1 MKTPEIPEN
10 EAQRLL
16 DLVAHNILDTKAEE
30 RFDRITRLA
39 QRTFKV
45 PIALVSI
52 VDKDRQWFKS
62 RCGLDAEQTPRDISF
77 CGHAILGDSVFA
89 VENALEDERFRDN
102 PLVTGPPNIRF
113 YAGCPLS
120 SAQGYKL
127 GTLCIIDDKPRS
139 FDVEN
144 KALLAS
150 FAEMVECELHELC
163 HEGN

>member
-1 MKTPEIPEN
+1 MKTPDSPDN

-16 DLVAHNILDTKAEE
+16 DLVAHNILDTKADE
-30 RFDRITRLA
+30 RFDRIARLA
-39 QRTFKV
+39 QRTFNV

-62 RCGLDAEQTPRDISF
+62 RCGLDAEQTSRDISF
-77 CGHAILGDSVFA
+77 CGHAILGDAVFV
-89 VENALEDERFRDN
+89 VENALEDERFSDN

-120 SAQGYKL
+120 SSQGHKL

-139 FDVEN
+139 FDSESRE
-144 KALLAS
+144 LLAS
-150 FAEMVECELHELC
+150 FAEMVECELKELC
-163 HEGN
+163 HV